1 MALKFALPYYNM
13 IITFCVYDSFG
24 YYMPST
30 VSSQPNFVLDGSYC
44 FETVNPCFVRSNN
57 IYAIFL
63 IEFGKHFSNCLAV
76 FTRYRFN
83 LSQYLFFFF
92 ADPYLIKSLSLVVT
106 VKILLSAVAM
116 APSCHRYR
124 TMASS
129 LCRIIAFIA
138 LYCFAL
144 ASSSPRYLIIA
155 PSLQH
160 HRCKHEPHDSI
171 RIPYILK
178 SNKLCPTIICIT
190 MCLHSSSAYQ
200 SY

>member
-1 MALKFALPYYNM
+1 MTLLATTCLLP
-13 IITFCVYDSFG
+13 CL
-24 YYMPST
+24 
-30 VSSQPNFVLDGSYC
+30 VSQILFQMFLTASKQLTHVLSAV
-44 FETVNPCFVRSNN
+44 T

-83 LSQYLFFFF
+83 LSQYLFF

-160 HRCKHEPHDSI
+160 HRCKHRCKHEPHDSI

>member
-1 MALKFALPYYNM
+1 MTLLATTCLLP
-13 IITFCVYDSFG
+13 CL
-24 YYMPST
+24 
-30 VSSQPNFVLDGSYC
+30 VSQILFQMVLTASKQL
-44 FETVNPCFVRSNN
+44 THVLSAVT
-57 IYAIFL
+57 IYAIFI

-83 LSQYLFFFF
+83 LSQYLFF

-138 LYCFAL
+138 LYCL
-144 ASSSPRYLIIA
+144 
-155 PSLQH
+155 PSH
-160 HRCKHEPHDSI
+160 HRHHAILSSLHRYSI
-171 RIPYILK
+171 IDANMNHMTL
-178 SNKLCPTIICIT
+178 SGFHTF
-190 MCLHSSSAYQ
+190 
-200 SY
+200 

>member
-1 MALKFALPYYNM
+1 MTLLATTCLLP
-13 IITFCVYDSFG
+13 CL
-24 YYMPST
+24 
-30 VSSQPNFVLDGSYC
+30 VSQILFQMVLTASKQL
-44 FETVNPCFVRSNN
+44 THVLSAVT

-124 TMASS
+124 TRRHRFAVSSRSLHCIVLPSHHRHHAILSS
-129 LCRIIAFIA
+129 LHRYSIIDANMNHMTLSGFHT
-138 LYCFAL
+138 F
-144 ASSSPRYLIIA
+144 
-155 PSLQH
+155 
-160 HRCKHEPHDSI
+160 
-171 RIPYILK
+171 
-178 SNKLCPTIICIT
+178 
-190 MCLHSSSAYQ
+190 
-200 SY
+200 